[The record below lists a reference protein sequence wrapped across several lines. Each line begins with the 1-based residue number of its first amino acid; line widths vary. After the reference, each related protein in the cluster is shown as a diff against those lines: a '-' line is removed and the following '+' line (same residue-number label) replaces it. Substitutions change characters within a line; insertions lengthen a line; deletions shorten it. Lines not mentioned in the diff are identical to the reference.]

1 MAYMNQNRKAI
12 IKQNL
17 DKICKPLGIK
27 YSLSVRSGMTICMTL
42 KSAPI
47 DFIGNCNDSMREPS
61 HVYYGKNIS
70 FSEYLQVNP
79 YHFKNQFSGK
89 ALEIITKIFEALYS
103 AGWYDRSDAQTDY
116 FDTAYYID
124 LDIGSWNKPFE
135 VK

>member
-1 MAYMNQNRKAI
+1 MAYMNQDRKAV

-27 YSLSVRSGMTICMTL
+27 YSLAVRNGMTISMTI
-42 KSAPI
+42 KSASV
-47 DFIGNCNDSMREPS
+47 DFIGNFNESMKES
-61 HVYYGKNIS
+61 SNVYYGKDLS
-70 FSEYLQVNP
+70 FSEYAQVNP

-103 AGWYDRSDAQTDY
+103 AGWYDRSDAMTDY

-124 LDIGSWNKPFE
+124 MDIGKWNKPFE

>member
-1 MAYMNQNRKAI
+1 MAYMNQDRKAV

-27 YSLSVRSGMTICMTL
+27 YSLAVRDSMTISMTI
-42 KSAPI
+42 KSASV
-47 DFIGNCNDSMREPS
+47 DFIGNLNESMKEPS
-61 HVYYGKNIS
+61 NVYYGRNLS
-70 FSEYLQVNP
+70 FSEYAQVNP

-89 ALEIITKIFEALYS
+89 ALEIITKLFEALHS
-103 AGWYDRSDAQTDY
+103 AGWYDRSDSQSDY

-124 LDIGSWNKPFE
+124 MDIGKWNKPFE